1 MADGKTGRNAD
12 REQEGVFRRLLGG
25 ISRFVL
31 FLNWFLLL
39 AVLGFILYLIGF
51 VRPG

>member
-1 MADGKTGRNAD
+1 MAPQPD
-12 REQEGVFRRLLGG
+12 RERGLRRLLAG

-39 AVLGFILYLIGF
+39 AVLVFVLYLMSF
-51 VRPG
+51 VEPG